1 MNRTCIL
8 NWLDKSRSCPT
19 CQNNVTRNSL
29 LEVLS
34 ENVADHN
41 LNLETNSLERI
52 LLTNSQK
59 KKKRQSQQSNE
70 IVDLEDNSNV
80 LSNSASADN
89 PNQDVGFLEQRI
101 LSQVDH
107 RITSQISQMQSM
119 ISELSRQISKLTT
132 DRAGRTDAIPNFHT
146 NADDNGNN
154 NEPDWGRRTTRASS
168 LNLERDVP
176 TFIPNEYRNSNN
188 LPERNG
194 SFNLSRDVGKVANLI
209 SSWKVQYN
217 GSRNGMPVGKFIYMI
232 TALTNDSLRGNFEV
246 LCEHIHILFSG
257 RASEW
262 FCRYRRTVDRVN
274 WSDLCKSLNS
284 YFLEP
289 LSDDDVRELIRDRK
303 QQISKSFDEFH
314 NGVMHLVDRLQ
325 YPISESQ
332 LTSILKRNLRPF
344 MRKELFYIE
353 INSVSQLRKLVL
365 RREALS
371 EEYNTAD
378 PKANTRKQIN
388 ALEYDQ
394 ERSDNHL
401 GEQEICELKR
411 TRALEEIQCWNCRRF
426 GHKHADCQSDK
437 KIFYLGCGAENIIR
451 PNCETCQ
458 ENRRLSGNKNS
469 SYRSNPQH

>member
-19 CQNNVTRNSL
+19 CQNNVIRNSL

-80 LSNSASADN
+80 LSNSAYADN

-107 RITSQISQMQSM
+107 RITSQISRMQSM

-146 NADDNGNN
+146 NTDDNGNN

-262 FCRYRRTVDRVN
+262 FWRYRRTVDRVN

-284 YFLEP
+284 CFLEP

-303 QQISKSFDEFH
+303 QQISESFDEFH

-332 LTSILKRNLRPF
+332 LTSILKRNLRISP
-344 MRKELFYIE
+344 
-353 INSVSQLRKLVL
+353 L
-365 RREALS
+365 RRFIS
-371 EEYNTAD
+371 
-378 PKANTRKQIN
+378 
-388 ALEYDQ
+388 
-394 ERSDNHL
+394 
-401 GEQEICELKR
+401 
-411 TRALEEIQCWNCRRF
+411 CW
-426 GHKHADCQSDK
+426 
-437 KIFYLGCGAENIIR
+437 
-451 PNCETCQ
+451 
-458 ENRRLSGNKNS
+458 
-469 SYRSNPQH
+469 